1 MINIL
6 CRNPYGLKK
15 HKLTHLVRIMK
26 LSIFLLF
33 VFVCSGLAENA
44 HSQNAKVTLNKQN
57 VMVSEILNEIENQTE
72 YLFLYNKKNVNVE
85 RKTSLNVTNES
96 VAGILNR
103 IFSNTNVSYEMEGK
117 HIVLSKHDAP
127 VSVASQEPGRTI
139 TGLIRDENGEPVIG
153 ANVMVAGTSIGTIT
167 DIDGNF
173 SLQGVPDK
181 SIIRVSYIGYLTQD
195 VVLKKENSLQIVL
208 REDTKKLDEVVVIA
222 YGTAQRKSI
231 VGAVDQIASGVI
243 EDRPVGNLTQALQGA
258 SANLVIQQK
267 SFNPND
273 NSVNINIRGI
283 STMNNNDPLVV
294 IDGLVVEQ
302 SSMNNLNPSDI
313 ENISVLKDAG
323 SAAIYGS
330 RSANGVILITTKKGR
345 KDERPVIKFTGMVG
359 TQNPH
364 ILFKP
369 VKGYENAILRNQ
381 ALVNGGSAPI
391 YSPAQIQGFQQN
403 GDSEWFLNEIM
414 KNALQQ
420 NYNLNISGG
429 SKNSTYMISGGY
441 YDQESNF
448 VGADY
453 GVKRYNFRTNMSTE
467 YQRLKLSTSMAYVR
481 TDGTDHTTSSGTLI
495 VDASRIPVY
504 NTYSMKDANAR
515 YLVNDVLSE
524 FNPLGILEAG
534 GKTWKDEDNFTG
546 SVNADLDI
554 IDGLKLRGVFGGDL
568 RSNHRLIMRKKVPFY
583 ASETATVPSGYANSN
598 RETEDYNEKVLFLNS
613 QLMLDFNRTF
623 AKMHQITGL
632 LGVSNESY
640 TFKANEL
647 KKKYT
652 DPDLGIPVSETE
664 IITSSYNTPNRT
676 TQRSLYS
683 VFGRAGYSYNG
694 KYYGEFSFR
703 YDGSSK
709 FAENN
714 RWGFFP
720 SVSGGWRV
728 SEEAFM
734 TNYRER
740 FGELKLRGSYGI
752 LGNQNVDD
760 YQYQTTYNI
769 TNNAYGFNNV
779 SVAGTG
785 FTFANKE
792 LKWEL
797 SKTFN
802 VGVDATFFNNS
813 VYASFDYFNKRT
825 SDILITP
832 EVPTV
837 YGGAVPKYNAGEMQN
852 QGWEITLSY
861 RFNKGDFRHNVGLNL
876 ADSWNEVLAFD
887 GNEQISSSDQMQR
900 IIRVGLPFNS
910 YYGYKTDGY
919 FQNIDEVKNGA
930 IPVGATVQPG
940 DVRYVDRDNNGVIDD
955 KDRFVLGNAFP
966 RYTFGITYDMS
977 WKNFDFNL
985 LLQGVGK
992 RSMFLR
998 GELVEPFHSNY
1009 SYTMFT
1015 HQLDYWTPVNPDAR
1029 WPRLAAPG
1037 TASNTNNYGK
1047 SSDLYLFNASY
1058 LRLKNIQI
1066 GYTLPKTISMK
1077 AGMQKLRGYVTAQN
1091 LLTLAKNGF
1100 IDPESTEFGSNM
1112 GNNGANS
1119 GRNYPTPIY
1128 VGFGLDIEF

>member
-1 MINIL
+1 
-6 CRNPYGLKK
+6 
-15 HKLTHLVRIMK
+15 
-26 LSIFLLF
+26 
-33 VFVCSGLAENA
+33 
-44 HSQNAKVTLNKQN
+44 
-57 VMVSEILNEIENQTE
+57 
-72 YLFLYNKKNVNVE
+72 
-85 RKTSLNVTNES
+85 
-96 VAGILNR
+96 
-103 IFSNTNVSYEMEGK
+103 
-117 HIVLSKHDAP
+117 
-127 VSVASQEPGRTI
+127 
-139 TGLIRDENGEPVIG
+139 
-153 ANVMVAGTSIGTIT
+153 
-167 DIDGNF
+167 
-173 SLQGVPDK
+173 
-181 SIIRVSYIGYLTQD
+181 
-195 VVLKKENSLQIVL
+195 
-208 REDTKKLDEVVVIA
+208 
-222 YGTAQRKSI
+222 
-231 VGAVDQIASGVI
+231 
-243 EDRPVGNLTQALQGA
+243 
-258 SANLVIQQK
+258 
-267 SFNPND
+267 
-273 NSVNINIRGI
+273 
-283 STMNNNDPLVV
+283 
-294 IDGLVVEQ
+294 
-302 SSMNNLNPSDI
+302 
-313 ENISVLKDAG
+313 
-323 SAAIYGS
+323 
-330 RSANGVILITTKKGR
+330 
-345 KDERPVIKFTGMVG
+345 
-359 TQNPH
+359 
-364 ILFKP
+364 
-369 VKGYENAILRNQ
+369 
-381 ALVNGGSAPI
+381 
-391 YSPAQIQGFQQN
+391 
-403 GDSEWFLNEIM
+403 
-414 KNALQQ
+414 
-420 NYNLNISGG
+420 
-429 SKNSTYMISGGY
+429 
-441 YDQESNF
+441 
-448 VGADY
+448 
-453 GVKRYNFRTNMSTE
+453 
-467 YQRLKLSTSMAYVR
+467 
-481 TDGTDHTTSSGTLI
+481 
-495 VDASRIPVY
+495 
-504 NTYSMKDANAR
+504 MKDANGR

-534 GKTWKDEDNFTG
+534 GKTMKDEDNFTG
-546 SVNADLDI
+546 SVNADFSI

-568 RSNHRLIMRKKVPFY
+568 RSNHRLIMRKQVPFY

-598 RETEDYNEKVLFLNS
+598 RESEDYNEKVLFLNS
-613 QLMLDFNRTF
+613 QVMLDFNRTF
-623 AKMHQITGL
+623 GKVHQVTGL
-632 LGVSNESY
+632 LGFSNESY
-640 TFKANEL
+640 TRKANEI
-647 KKKYT
+647 KKKFT

-664 IITSSYNTPNRT
+664 ILTSSYNTPNGT
-676 TQRSLYS
+676 IQRSLYS
-683 VFGRAGYSYNG
+683 VFGRAGYSYDG

-709 FAENN
+709 FNSDN

-734 TNYRER
+734 TDYREK

-769 TNNAYGFNNV
+769 NNNAYGFNNV

-802 VGVDATFFNNS
+802 VGVDATFFNNAL
-813 VYASFDYFNKRT
+813 YASVDYFNKRT

-837 YGGAVPKYNAGEMQN
+837 YGGAVPKYNAGEMLN
-852 QGWEITLSY
+852 QGWEISLGY
-861 RFNKGDFRHNVGLNL
+861 RFRKGDFRHNIGLNL

-919 FQNIDEVKNGA
+919 FQNLDEVKNGA

-966 RYTFGITYDMS
+966 RYTYGITYDMS
-977 WKNFDFNL
+977 WKNFDFSL

-1047 SSDLYLFNASY
+1047 SSDLYLFNAAY
-1058 LRLKNIQI
+1058 LRVKNIQL
-1066 GYTLPKTISMK
+1066 GYTMPKVLSQKI
-1077 AGMQKLRGYVTAQN
+1077 GMQKLRGYVTAQN
-1091 LLTLAKNGF
+1091 LLTLTKNGF

>member
-1 MINIL
+1 
-6 CRNPYGLKK
+6 
-15 HKLTHLVRIMK
+15 
-26 LSIFLLF
+26 
-33 VFVCSGLAENA
+33 
-44 HSQNAKVTLNKQN
+44 
-57 VMVSEILNEIENQTE
+57 
-72 YLFLYNKKNVNVE
+72 
-85 RKTSLNVTNES
+85 
-96 VAGILNR
+96 
-103 IFSNTNVSYEMEGK
+103 
-117 HIVLSKHDAP
+117 
-127 VSVASQEPGRTI
+127 
-139 TGLIRDENGEPVIG
+139 
-153 ANVMVAGTSIGTIT
+153 
-167 DIDGNF
+167 
-173 SLQGVPDK
+173 
-181 SIIRVSYIGYLTQD
+181 
-195 VVLKKENSLQIVL
+195 
-208 REDTKKLDEVVVIA
+208 
-222 YGTAQRKSI
+222 
-231 VGAVDQIASGVI
+231 
-243 EDRPVGNLTQALQGA
+243 
-258 SANLVIQQK
+258 
-267 SFNPND
+267 
-273 NSVNINIRGI
+273 
-283 STMNNNDPLVV
+283 
-294 IDGLVVEQ
+294 
-302 SSMNNLNPSDI
+302 
-313 ENISVLKDAG
+313 
-323 SAAIYGS
+323 
-330 RSANGVILITTKKGR
+330 
-345 KDERPVIKFTGMVG
+345 
-359 TQNPH
+359 
-364 ILFKP
+364 
-369 VKGYENAILRNQ
+369 
-381 ALVNGGSAPI
+381 
-391 YSPAQIQGFQQN
+391 
-403 GDSEWFLNEIM
+403 
-414 KNALQQ
+414 
-420 NYNLNISGG
+420 
-429 SKNSTYMISGGY
+429 
-441 YDQESNF
+441 
-448 VGADY
+448 
-453 GVKRYNFRTNMSTE
+453 
-467 YQRLKLSTSMAYVR
+467 
-481 TDGTDHTTSSGTLI
+481 
-495 VDASRIPVY
+495 
-504 NTYSMKDANAR
+504 
-515 YLVNDVLSE
+515 
-524 FNPLGILEAG
+524 
-534 GKTWKDEDNFTG
+534 
-546 SVNADLDI
+546 
-554 IDGLKLRGVFGGDL
+554 
-568 RSNHRLIMRKKVPFY
+568 
-583 ASETATVPSGYANSN
+583 
-598 RETEDYNEKVLFLNS
+598 
-613 QLMLDFNRTF
+613 
-623 AKMHQITGL
+623 
-632 LGVSNESY
+632 
-640 TFKANEL
+640 
-647 KKKYT
+647 
-652 DPDLGIPVSETE
+652 
-664 IITSSYNTPNRT
+664 
-676 TQRSLYS
+676 
-683 VFGRAGYSYNG
+683 
-694 KYYGEFSFR
+694 
-703 YDGSSK
+703 
-709 FAENN
+709 
-714 RWGFFP
+714 
-720 SVSGGWRV
+720 
-728 SEEAFM
+728 M

-769 TNNAYGFNNV
+769 INNAYGFNNV

-940 DVRYVDRDNNGVIDD
+940 DVRYEDRDNNGVIDD